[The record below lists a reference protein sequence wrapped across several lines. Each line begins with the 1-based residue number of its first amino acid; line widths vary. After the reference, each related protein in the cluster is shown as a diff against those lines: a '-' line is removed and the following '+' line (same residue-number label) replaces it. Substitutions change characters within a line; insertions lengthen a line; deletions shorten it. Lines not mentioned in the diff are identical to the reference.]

1 MKQEDGTIQYTS
13 EVSVITLT
21 PQHQA
26 IGVGGL
32 LRRRP
37 WLLLATIST
46 REAND
51 KTSHDKSRKALN
63 VK

>member
-21 PQHQA
+21 PQHQV

-51 KTSHDKSRKALN
+51 KTSHDKSR
-63 VK
+63 